1 MVLAAE
7 KNRFEAFSFNR
18 SMPSTP
24 GLPPVRRRRRA
35 TLPTIA
41 RLTSLALALGHM
53 PQGGAVSAAA
63 RPSVR
68 PVAVDADAADP
79 GLRLVLSMRLER
91 LPGQQVASLAPA
103 GGGLAAAGLLA
114 AAPADAATEAL
125 PADPLPDDEPPLP
138 LRPMVAIPPRGTGG
152 KLLLTGGVSQVEGAA
167 GGGLVPWAVIG
178 GYGAAGQWGA
188 NVHATRVKTGAFAL
202 DTYGVTVGV
211 NDRLEL
217 SLAHQSFDTR
227 AAGAALGLGAGF
239 KFEQDIA
246 GAKLRLLGDAVLDS
260 DSWMP
265 QVSAGVQAKHNR
277 QGAVVRSVGAR
288 SDSGTDFYV
297 SGTKLL
303 LAPGVLLN
311 GTVRWTKANQFGLLG
326 FGGDRNDSYRPQAE
340 LSAAY
345 LLSRNWAVG
354 GEFRTKPDNLRFAR
368 EQDAWDT
375 FVAWAPT
382 KNVSLTLAY
391 VSLGDIATVRKQ
403 RGWYLSAQTGF

>member
-1 MVLAAE
+1 MALSAE
-7 KNRFEAFSFNR
+7 NPRMPPFPRLCPPLR
-18 SMPSTP
+18 SP
-24 GLPPVRRRRRA
+24 
-35 TLPTIA
+35 LPTIA
-41 RLTSLALALGHM
+41 RLTSLALVLGHL
-53 PQGGAVSAAA
+53 PQGGAASAAA
-63 RPSVR
+63 KPPVR
-68 PVAVDADAADP
+68 RAAAAHPGADDP

-91 LPGQQVASLAPA
+91 LPGQRLASLAPW
-103 GGGLAAAGLLA
+103 GGGTGDTGLSA
-114 AAPADAATEAL
+114 AAPADAVAAAE
-125 PADPLPDDEPPLP
+125 PSDPLPDDGPALP

-265 QVSAGVQAKHNR
+265 QVSAGVQAKRNR

-288 SDSGTDFYV
+288 SDSGTDVYL

-345 LLSRNWAVG
+345 LLSRQWAVG

-368 EQDAWDT
+368 EQDAWDA

-391 VSLGDIATVRKQ
+391 VSLGDIATVRHQ

>member
-1 MVLAAE
+1 MPPSPRL
-7 KNRFEAFSFNR
+7 RPPSR
-18 SMPSTP
+18 SP
-24 GLPPVRRRRRA
+24 
-35 TLPTIA
+35 LPTVA
-41 RLTSLALALGHM
+41 RLTSLALVLGSM
-53 PQGGAVSAAA
+53 PQGGAVAAA
-63 RPSVR
+63 AKPAARH
-68 PVAVDADAADP
+68 AAAAGADADDP

-91 LPGQQVASLAPA
+91 LPGERVASLAPV
-103 GGGLAAAGLLA
+103 GGGVGDAGPLAAV
-114 AAPADAATEAL
+114 PADAATAAGPSG
-125 PADPLPDDEPPLP
+125 PAPDDEPALP

-178 GYGAAGQWGA
+178 GYGATGQWGA
-188 NVHATRVKTGAFAL
+188 NVHATRVRTGAFAL

-217 SLAHQSFDTR
+217 SLAHQRFDTR

-239 KFEQDIA
+239 RFEQDIA

-260 DSWMP
+260 DTWMP

-288 SDSGTDFYV
+288 SDSGTDFYL

-326 FGGDRNDSYRPQAE
+326 FGGDGNDRYRPQAE

-345 LLSRNWAVG
+345 LLSRHWAVG

-368 EQDAWDT
+368 EQDAWDA

-391 VSLGDIATVRKQ
+391 VSLGDIATVRNQ

>member
-1 MVLAAE
+1 MHT
-7 KNRFEAFSFNR
+7 
-18 SMPSTP
+18 MPRPS
-24 GLPPVRRRRRA
+24 
-35 TLPTIA
+35 LPTIA

-53 PQGGAVSAAA
+53 PQGGAASAAA
-63 RPSVR
+63 KPATRHAA
-68 PVAVDADAADP
+68 VAATDADDP
-79 GLRLVLSMRLER
+79 GLRLVLATRLER
-91 LPGQQVASLAPA
+91 LPGQRVASLAPVDGA
-103 GGGLAAAGLLA
+103 MGDAGLLA
-114 AAPADAATEAL
+114 AVPADAANAGVA
-125 PADPLPDDEPPLP
+125 PDPVPDDEPAPR

-178 GYGAAGQWGA
+178 GYGTAGQWGA
-188 NVHATRVKTGAFAL
+188 NVHATRIKTGAFGL

-211 NDRLEL
+211 HDRLEL

-246 GAKLRLLGDAVLDS
+246 GAKLRLLGDTVLDS

-265 QVSAGVQAKHNR
+265 QVSAGVQAKRNR

-288 SDSGTDFYV
+288 SDSGTDFYL

-326 FGGDRNDSYRPQAE
+326 FGGDRNDGYRPQAE

-345 LLSRNWAVG
+345 LLSRHWAVG

-368 EQDAWDT
+368 EQDAWDA

-382 KNVSLTLAY
+382 KNLSLTLAY
-391 VSLGDIATVRKQ
+391 VSLGDIATVRNQ